1 MIPFARDSPAMNMM
15 NTEVELK
22 LRVDPDSL
30 TALAAKPLLV
40 AVSAN
45 SEHLHA
51 TYFDTVD
58 HRLHA
63 QALSLRV
70 RREGEQFIQT
80 LKVGDS
86 GPSGLHRRMEWEAPV
101 PNGKLDLSLLPN
113 KVIREYL
120 DGIAESDLIPAF
132 ETVVE
137 RTIRQIEYGDTLD
150 GATAIE
156 VAIDHGEIRAGDAVL
171 PIAEIELE
179 LKLGPA
185 QALFDLALEL
195 AAQDSVRVE
204 TRSKAQRGYAL
215 ASETARCAVK
225 AGRLEIEPDVTGD
238 DALAGII
245 RHCIGHMVAN
255 EACVSAGIDP
265 EGVHQMRVALRR
277 LRSALVLFRS
287 FVPAEQYDWLNSEVK
302 WLAGS
307 LGDARDWDA
316 YTAALL
322 TPVRSAMPDATELQA
337 LGVAVETARR
347 HSYAEA
353 QKAVGSTRY
362 TILLLKLQAWL
373 EARAWRNQDVSEGTA
388 ALFQPVTAL
397 ADKLLS
403 KRHRS
408 VCKRGRH
415 FATLA
420 PEDRHEVRKA
430 LKKLRYSV
438 EFFQNLYQGKR
449 LKQYLQ
455 RLEALQD
462 DLGHLNDVATA
473 RGLTERLKKANP
485 KVSGDWRIGSGMVM
499 GWHTQ
504 AAGILEPH
512 LLEHWDRFAEAKPF
526 WR

>member
-1 MIPFARDSPAMNMM
+1 MNMM

-30 TALAAKPLLV
+30 SDLAAKPVLV
-40 AVSAN
+40 ATSA
-45 SEHLHA
+45 SSAHLHA
-51 TYFDTVD
+51 TYFDTPD
-58 HRLHA
+58 RRLHA

-70 RREGEQFIQT
+70 RRDGEQFIQT
-80 LKVGDS
+80 LKAGDA

-101 PNGKLDLSLLPN
+101 PGDKPDLGVLPN
-113 KVIREYL
+113 RAIREHL
-120 DGIAESDLIPAF
+120 DGIAVDELVPVF

-137 RTIRQIEYGDTLD
+137 RTIRHLDYGDTANGD
-150 GATAIE
+150 TANDAAAIE
-156 VAIDHGEIRAGDAVL
+156 VAIDRGEIRAGEAVL

-179 LKLGPA
+179 LKFGPA

-195 AAQDSVRVE
+195 AGQGDIRVE
-204 TRSKAQRGYAL
+204 TRSKAERGYAL
-215 ASETARCAVK
+215 ASDTTRCAVK
-225 AGRLEIEPDVTGD
+225 AGRVEIDGQVNGD
-238 DALAGII
+238 DALASII
-245 RHCIGHMVAN
+245 RHCINHMIAN
-255 EACVSAGIDP
+255 EACVAAGVDP

-277 LRSALVLFRS
+277 LRSALVLFRP
-287 FVPAEQYDWLNSEVK
+287 FVPAEQYEWLNTEVK

-322 TPVRSAMPDATELQA
+322 APVRSSLPDAEELRA
-337 LGVAVETARR
+337 LAAAVETARR
-347 HSYAEA
+347 RAYSAA
-353 QKAVGSTRY
+353 QEAVGSSRY
-362 TILLLKLQAWL
+362 TVLLLRLQAWL
-373 EARAWRNQDVSEGTA
+373 EARAWRNQDVSEGSV
-388 ALFQPVTAL
+388 ALFRPVTDL

-415 FATLA
+415 FADLA
-420 PEDRHEVRKA
+420 PEERHEVRKA

-438 EFFQNLYQGKR
+438 EFFHNLYAGKR
-449 LKQYLQ
+449 LKQYLE

-473 RGLTERLKKANP
+473 QGLTERLKKENP
-485 KVSGDWRIGSGMVM
+485 KTGGDWRIGCGMVI

-504 AAGILEPH
+504 ATGILEPH
-512 LLEHWDRFAEAKPF
+512 LIEHWHRFAEAKPF
-526 WR
+526 WD

>member
-1 MIPFARDSPAMNMM
+1 MNMM

-30 TALAAKPLLV
+30 TALAAKPVLV
-40 AVSAN
+40 AASAN

-51 TYFDTVD
+51 TYFDTAD

-63 QALSLRV
+63 RALSLRV

-80 LKVGDS
+80 LKVGDA
-86 GPSGLHRRMEWEAPV
+86 GPSGLHRRTEWEAPV
-101 PNGKLDLSLLPN
+101 GSNKPDLSCAVGQSNRVSTSMVSPPATWCRCSRRLLSGRPG
-113 KVIREYL
+113 ISSTDTP
-120 DGIAESDLIPAF
+120 DG
-132 ETVVE
+132 V
-137 RTIRQIEYGDTLD
+137 
-150 GATAIE
+150 TAID
-156 VAIDHGEIRAGDAVL
+156 VAIDRGEIRAGDAVL

-195 AAQDSVRVE
+195 VGQDAVRVE
-204 TRSKAQRGYAL
+204 TRSKAERGYAL
-215 ASETARCAVK
+215 ASDRTRCAVK
-225 AGRLEIEPDVTGD
+225 AGRLEIDPKVTGD

-245 RHCIGHMVAN
+245 RHCIGHMIAN
-255 EACVSAGIDP
+255 EACVAAGIDP

-277 LRSALVLFRS
+277 LRSALVLFRP
-287 FVPAEQYDWLNSEVK
+287 FVPAEQYDWLNAEVK

-322 TPVRSAMPDATELQA
+322 APVRSSLPDAPELQA
-337 LGVAVETARR
+337 LAVAVETARR
-347 HSYAEA
+347 RSYKVA
-353 QKAVGSTRY
+353 QDAVGSDPLYHPAAQAAGLAGGTGLAQPGCVRRNSGPVPAGGRSCRQ
-362 TILLLKLQAWL
+362 TSQQETSCRLQT
-373 EARAWRNQDVSEGTA
+373 GPP
-388 ALFQPVTAL
+388 LFNPCSGGASRGSQVAEETAL
-397 ADKLLS
+397 RRGVLS
-403 KRHRS
+403 EPLS
-408 VCKRGRH
+408 
-415 FATLA
+415 
-420 PEDRHEVRKA
+420 
-430 LKKLRYSV
+430 S
-438 EFFQNLYQGKR
+438 GKR

-455 RLEALQD
+455 RLEALQE

-473 RGLTERLKKANP
+473 RGLTDRLKKENP
-485 KVSGDWRIGSGMVM
+485 KVNGDWRIGCGIVM

-512 LLEHWDRFAEAKPF
+512 LVEHWQGFAEAKPY